1 MSGVRN
7 LRAMFEQKGENTPPD
22 RGRSPGPSGISVGSP
37 SPTHSPRPLSKV
49 RTTFVAIEKDGRVGL
64 RREPSGDSVSVSSQK
79 LSDETDASTPQPVPE
94 KPEVLTENMAKNV
107 SNFKTNLS
115 EEPIPESPIT
125 AAPPKSPPKSPLK
138 KESPKKSPKESPKES
153 RSPALAP
160 NPNPDKV
167 TDEEETKTKLLPGNP
182 TEKSVSRGS
191 SVAPPSGRTSV
202 STNGSRT
209 KIATATKPAPKAVST
224 ATKSVS
230 KAPKSPNTLKPTSS
244 TTKSSSSIPS
254 LAPQKKS
261 TPASS
266 RERDVPKKAA
276 TTTTTKPV
284 ATSSKKPTPIDLPP
298 SGAGVVKPKAKSPT
312 RPIKLPSSITAPT
325 ASSASK
331 LGNGTAAHPPRQSL
345 SRASGNVSSTAHR
358 SPSRQSLS
366 GVSTTSTAKGL
377 KRGNSAT
384 GRARPSLGLPPKPV
398 SRDHPIIKRDGH
410 VDESFLE
417 RMMRPT
423 KSSSSKTAEKVPV
436 TPPRKQST
444 PSSVVQRK
452 IEGSAKKSVA
462 RAQSATNRAKAA
474 VDQAKPTGKK
484 SPTAKE
490 VAPVVAQAETAEV
503 AIETAK
509 VSTDTF
515 VEESSVSAEKSP
527 EQAVVVPAVAEDA
540 EKVEDIE
547 DLVHEALEPAA
558 EIYAANSEVEG
569 AQDEQSISEGTDEV
583 VLQSEA
589 ASTTEEVKAEESK
602 VEAI

>member
-37 SPTHSPRPLSKV
+37 SPSHSPRPLSKV

-64 RREPSGDSVSVSSQK
+64 RKEPSEESVSVSSRR

-94 KPEVLTENMAKNV
+94 KPEVLTENMAKNI
-107 SNFKTNLS
+107 SGFKTNLS
-115 EEPIPESPIT
+115 EEPIPESPIPT
-125 AAPPKSPPKSPLK
+125 APPKSPAKS
-138 KESPKKSPKESPKES
+138 SPKKES
-153 RSPALAP
+153 RSPPLAP

-191 SVAPPSGRTSV
+191 SVAPASGRTSA
-202 STNGSRT
+202 STNGSKT
-209 KIATATKPAPKAVST
+209 KTTTATKPAPKAVST
-224 ATKSVS
+224 AAKSVS
-230 KAPKSPNTLKPTSS
+230 RAPRSPNTLKPTSS
-244 TTKSSSSIPS
+244 TTKVSSGIPT

-266 RERDVPKKAA
+266 RERDAPKKAA

-298 SGAGVVKPKAKSPT
+298 SGAGFVKPKPKSPT
-312 RPIKLPSSITAPT
+312 RPVKLPSSLTAPT
-325 ASSASK
+325 TSFASK

-345 SRASGNVSSTAHR
+345 SRASGNAQHSNVSSTTHR
-358 SPSRQSLS
+358 SLSRQSLS
-366 GVSTTSTAKGL
+366 GVSTTSTTKGL
-377 KRGNSAT
+377 RRGNSAG

-398 SRDHPIIKRDGH
+398 SKDHPIIKRDGH
-410 VDESFLE
+410 VDESFLA

-423 KSSSSKTAEKVPV
+423 QSSSSKTAEKAPV

-444 PSSVVQRK
+444 PSSVQRK
-452 IEGSAKKSVA
+452 AEGSVKKSVT
-462 RAQSATNRAKAA
+462 RAQSATHRAKAA
-474 VDQAKPTGKK
+474 VEHAKPAGKK
-484 SPTAKE
+484 PPTAKE
-490 VAPVVAQAETAEV
+490 VAPVVAQTETAEA

-509 VSTDTF
+509 VSTDTL

-527 EQAVVVPAVAEDA
+527 EQVATIPAVTEDP

-547 DLVHEALEPAA
+547 DLVQEALEPAA
-558 EIYAANSEVEG
+558 EIYAANSETG
-569 AQDEQSISEGTDEV
+569 GMQDEQPVSEGTDEV

-589 ASTTEEVKAEESK
+589 ASTTEEVKAEEESK
-602 VEAI
+602 VETI

>member
-37 SPTHSPRPLSKV
+37 SPSHSPRPLSKV

-64 RREPSGDSVSVSSQK
+64 RREPSGDSVSVSSRR

-107 SNFKTNLS
+107 SAFKTNLS
-115 EEPIPESPIT
+115 EEPIPESPIPT
-125 AAPPKSPPKSPLK
+125 APPKSPEKSP
-138 KESPKKSPKESPKES
+138 EKSPPKKES

-191 SVAPPSGRTSV
+191 SVAPASGRTSV
-202 STNGSRT
+202 STNGSKT
-209 KIATATKPAPKAVST
+209 KTTTTTSTKPAPKAIST
-224 ATKSVS
+224 AAKSVTR
-230 KAPKSPNTLKPTSS
+230 APKSPNTLKPTGS
-244 TTKSSSSIPS
+244 TTKVSSGIPT

-266 RERDVPKKAA
+266 RERDAPKKTA
-276 TTTTTKPV
+276 TTTTTKPA
-284 ATSSKKPTPIDLPP
+284 ATSNKKPAPIDLPP
-298 SGAGVVKPKAKSPT
+298 SGAGFVKPKPKSPT
-312 RPIKLPSSITAPT
+312 RPIKLPSSLTAPT

-331 LGNGTAAHPPRQSL
+331 LGNGTVAAHPPRQSL
-345 SRASGNVSSTAHR
+345 SRASGNAQHLNVSSTAHR

-377 KRGNSAT
+377 KRGNSAG

-398 SRDHPIIKRDGH
+398 SKDHPIIKRDGH
-410 VDESFLE
+410 VDESFLA

-423 KSSSSKTAEKVPV
+423 QSSSSKTAEKVPV

-444 PSSVVQRK
+444 PSSVQRK
-452 IEGSAKKSVA
+452 AEGSAKKSVT

-474 VDQAKPTGKK
+474 VEQAKPAGKK

-490 VAPVVAQAETAEV
+490 VAPVVAQTETAEV

-515 VEESSVSAEKSP
+515 VEESIVSAEKSP
-527 EQAVVVPAVAEDA
+527 EQVATIPTVTEDP
-540 EKVEDIE
+540 EKVEDVE
-547 DLVHEALEPAA
+547 DLVQDALEPAA
-558 EIYAANSEVEG
+558 EIYAANSETEDVK
-569 AQDEQSISEGTDEV
+569 DEQSLSEGTDEV

-589 ASTTEEVKAEESK
+589 ANTTEEVKAEEESK